1 MILKARF
8 ANMFCCCGLGFPGEL
23 AGGVAGELVSG
34 DCGTIIS
41 YIIQLVVN

>member
-1 MILKARF
+1 
-8 ANMFCCCGLGFPGEL
+8 MFCCCGLGFPGEL

-34 DCGTIIS
+34 DCGKIIS